1 MHTFIHPPII
11 HDVIPP
17 IKKKKKHRWFK
28 FGYYTLALLCSLQL
42 LLASQCTPLGVYDLN
57 R

>member
-17 IKKKKKHRWFK
+17 IKKKQKHRWFK